1 ELTMTM
7 TVTDSSSAPKPA
19 AKDNSAAATA
29 ASDFDSFLKLLTAQL
44 RNQDPLSPLD
54 STQFVEQLASFS
66 SVEQQI
72 ETNTLLKELTSGMT
86 QSGLE
91 TATLWIGKEVQT
103 PSETARFSGEPLS
116 FKLPADAS
124 GEIVVRNASKEVIYR
139 HPVESGAGDFV
150 WSGEK
155 TDGTSAAHG
164 DYTVKMEKKGAD
176 GVVKTTPVES
186 VANVTEARLIDGAI
200 RLILDNGSIV
210 DPASVTAVR
219 APKVEAEA

>member
-1 ELTMTM
+1 M
-7 TVTDSSSAPKPA
+7 TVPAVDTPSTPTPK

-103 PSETARFSGEPLS
+103 PSVTARFAGEPLS
-116 FKLPADAS
+116 FTLPADAS

-139 HPVESGAGDFV
+139 KPVQAGESGFV
-150 WSGEK
+150 WNGEK
-155 TDGTSAAHG
+155 TDGATAAFG
-164 DYTVKMEKKGAD
+164 DYTVKVEKKGDNDA
-176 GVVKTTPVES
+176 VKSTPVDM
-186 VANVTEARLIDGAI
+186 VAHVTEARLIDGAI

-210 DPASVTAVR
+210 DPASISAVR
-219 APKVEAEA
+219 ASTSEAEA

>member
-1 ELTMTM
+1 M
-7 TVTDSSSAPKPA
+7 TVPAVDAPSTPTPK

-103 PSETARFSGEPLS
+103 PSVTARFAGEPLS
-116 FKLPADAS
+116 FVLPADAS

-139 HPVESGAGDFV
+139 KPVQAGESEFV
-150 WSGEK
+150 WNGEK
-155 TDGTSAAHG
+155 TDGATAAFG
-164 DYTVKMEKKGAD
+164 DYTVKVEKKGDNGA
-176 GVVKTTPVES
+176 VKSTPVDM
-186 VANVTEARLIDGAI
+186 VAHVTEARLIDGAI

-210 DPASVTAVR
+210 DPASISAVR
-219 APKVEAEA
+219 ASTSEAEA